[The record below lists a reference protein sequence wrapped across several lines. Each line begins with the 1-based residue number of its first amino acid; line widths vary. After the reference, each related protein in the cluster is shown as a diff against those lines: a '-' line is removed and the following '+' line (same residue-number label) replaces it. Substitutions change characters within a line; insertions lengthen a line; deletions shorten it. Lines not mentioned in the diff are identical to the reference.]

1 MVYKKKA
8 GGLLGLQAELADTS
22 GVPTRSRH
30 YRRNCILRK
39 LQNKKRHWI
48 WLEQRLIFLLNF
60 QFWTLDSSLFQ
71 SLEVYSMTFLAHT
84 HSPSFHSFT
93 LPFSSFA
100 CLLMTTCLTFC
111 SSGLSKDLRT
121 LLINWPTESI
131 AANGQKSALN
141 NKDFL

>member
-8 GGLLGLQAELADTS
+8 RGLLGLQAELADTS

-39 LQNKKRHWI
+39 LQDKKGIEYDRKY
-48 WLEQRLIFLLNF
+48 RLIFMLNF
-60 QFWTLDSSLFQ
+60 QFWTDTPLFQ

-84 HSPSFHSFT
+84 HSPSFHSST

-100 CLLMTTCLTFC
+100 CLLITTCLTFC

>member
-1 MVYKKKA
+1 M
-8 GGLLGLQAELADTS
+8 
-22 GVPTRSRH
+22 
-30 YRRNCILRK
+30 
-39 LQNKKRHWI
+39 
-48 WLEQRLIFLLNF
+48 LNF
-60 QFWTLDSSLFQ
+60 QFWTDTPLFQ

-84 HSPSFHSFT
+84 HSPSFHSLT

-100 CLLMTTCLTFC
+100 CLLITTCLTFC
-111 SSGLSKDLRT
+111 SSGPSKDLRT